1 MKYFCLASLLY
12 LTSCSN
18 NTIVENKKTADT
30 TIHIT
35 TDTIPEIRKVVSKK
49 PVASYL
55 VPVNDPKL
63 ERSFG
68 VDIYETGLT
77 FEYIMHMHYE
87 AVFATDT
94 LRIPNFGIW
103 PQVEVKAGDEKISCI
118 IGFLDKKK
126 EFKPYK
132 MVSAK
137 GNKMRLVVLKN
148 YFVGRYSTPVAK

>member
-1 MKYFCLASLLY
+1 MKYIYLAVLLY
-12 LTSCSN
+12 LTSCSDD
-18 NTIVENKKTADT
+18 TAVEGKK
-30 TIHIT
+30 T
-35 TDTIPEIRKVVSKK
+35 TDTTFHITMDTVPEKRKVVSKK

-103 PQVEVKAGDEKISCI
+103 PQVQVKPGEEKISCI

-126 EFKPYK
+126 AFKPYK

-137 GNKMRLVVLKN
+137 GNKMRLEVLKN
-148 YFVGRYSTPVAK
+148 YFVGRYSTPVR